1 MGDAAIEALRTV
13 VQVAD
18 NEALVQARNDL
29 VDAQNKIAALE
40 RKVVSR
46 FRKEAF
52 QYAHVV
58 LQEANAMLPQAGV
71 LYQHTISHKIEVN
84 GAQEADLFVSPPSQ
98 GTDPQ
103 ESYITIE
110 ENGSLQYYHIYSL
123 AQLSDFA
130 SKHPEHFNLFMEKVT
145 SCDFNYVRDT
155 PSDGYANV

>member
-103 ESYITIE
+103 ESYIMIE
-110 ENGSLQYYHIYSL
+110 REWWRPALSYVQPCSIGGFCEQVSATLQLVHGEG
-123 AQLSDFA
+123 
-130 SKHPEHFNLFMEKVT
+130 HV
-145 SCDFNYVRDT
+145 V
-155 PSDGYANV
+155 